1 MKRRRPEKSEI
12 LYQLINRE
20 KNRSIL
26 EKVPN
31 ISYLDMS
38 IVFYYWKD
46 ERRECACLVNNQEM
60 DEWGLTIAELEKA
73 AAYNTPRA
81 MPVDFRSMEEVI
93 AELFGV
99 TEYDEEDSSEEI
111 PMHILTNKDK
121 FFGAAAILY
130 PQVLWA
136 VSHTLQDD
144 LYILPSS
151 IHECIIVPASVECT
165 RKELE
170 MIVSDI
176 NQSQVPEE
184 EILSNHVYVYRKD
197 EDILVL

>member
-1 MKRRRPEKSEI
+1 MKRRPEKSEI

-20 KNRSIL
+20 KNRRML
-26 EKVPN
+26 EDIPN

-46 ERRECACLVNNQEM
+46 ARRDCACLINNQEM
-60 DEWGLTIAELEKA
+60 TQWGFTTQELEQA

-93 AELFGV
+93 AELFG
-99 TEYDEEDSSEEI
+99 EEEFDNDDDSEEI

-170 MIVSDI
+170 IIVRDI

-184 EILSNHVYVYRKD
+184 EVLSNHVYVYRKD
-197 EDILVL
+197 EDILAL